1 MDVHPIKNGINR
13 YWSIPI
19 WGERWARTG
28 NIYQQLQKF
37 RIVPTLLIELQKGW
51 KAKTCGLSNGG
62 CLKWFFLGK
71 RPSSIQLR
79 GTPID
84 PYCLFRSHTR
94 EKVPSSATSPDSRTS
109 LSFLGWN
116 RPGTSSPVVHHPI
129 CKTGTLDLG
138 TIKSHLDHVGSLRM
152 LKVDRPFNLRY
163 IDF

>member
-28 NIYQQLQKF
+28 SIYQQLQKF

-71 RPSSIQLR
+71 RQSSIQLR
-79 GTPID
+79 GSHGSQK
-84 PYCLFRSHTR
+84 CLFRSHTT
-94 EKVPSSATSPDSRTS
+94 EFSVPSSATSPDSRTS

-116 RPGTSSPVVHHPI
+116 RPGLYHLPFCLS
-129 CKTGTLDLG
+129 
-138 TIKSHLDHVGSLRM
+138 SHLWYSWFGTM
-152 LKVDRPFNLRY
+152 KNLTVRHGFSMTLIEINE
-163 IDF
+163 IDGLPN